1 MMTVFDHFSG
11 VDATPLTGTAI
22 SLSSL
27 RTSFGE
33 RVKMWASTCADY
45 YAAAALYEELRGLS
59 DAELH
64 KRGIS
69 RDTLAREVCKSCDR
83 TAGR

>member
-1 MMTVFDHFSG
+1 MMTVSEHLYG
-11 VDATPLTGTAI
+11 VDATPPTRTAI

-27 RTSFGE
+27 RKRIKLWVT
-33 RVKMWASTCADY
+33 TCADY
-45 YAAAALYEELRGLS
+45 YAAASLYDELRGLS

-64 KRGIS
+64 KRGLS

-83 TAGR
+83 MAGR